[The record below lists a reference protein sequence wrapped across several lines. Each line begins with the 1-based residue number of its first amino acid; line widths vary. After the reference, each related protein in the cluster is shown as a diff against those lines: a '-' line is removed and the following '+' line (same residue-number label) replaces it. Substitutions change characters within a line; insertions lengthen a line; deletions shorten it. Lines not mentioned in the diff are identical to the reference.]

1 MTTITKPKGNLTKAV
16 VMELVKDATPEQ
28 IEALF
33 TSPKTNKVVGLASRS
48 RTVELLG
55 LTGAKKKAV
64 EEYTY
69 PAKRKPR
76 KAILKR
82 GTDSNTVNKD
92 NYKDLSNDKLISSI
106 KEYKSKLKAMEE
118 QLAERLK

>member
-1 MTTITKPKGNLTKAV
+1 MTSITKPKGNLTKSV

-28 IEALF
+28 IQTLF
-33 TSPKTNKVVGLASRS
+33 TSPKTNKVVGLASRA
-48 RTVELLG
+48 RTVEVLS

-92 NYKDLSNDKLISSI
+92 NYKYLSNDKLISSI

-118 QLAERLK
+118 QLSERLK

>member
-1 MTTITKPKGNLTKAV
+1 MTTQRKTYTITKDTLNQLVSGLDQYKVNALYTAESGKPAPMQSKTKLIT
-16 VMELVKDATPEQ
+16 E
-28 IEALF
+28 
-33 TSPKTNKVVGLASRS
+33 
-48 RTVELLG
+48 LG

>member
-1 MTTITKPKGNLTKAV
+1 MAITTKPRGNLSKAV
-16 VMELVKDATPEQ
+16 VLELVKDATPEQ
-28 IEALF
+28 VATLF
-33 TSPKTNKVVGLASRS
+33 IGKDNKPCTLVSRK
-48 RTVELLG
+48 RAVEVLS

>member
-1 MTTITKPKGNLTKAV
+1 MAITTKPRGNLSKAV
-16 VMELVKDATPEQ
+16 VLELVKDATPEQ
-28 IEALF
+28 VATLF
-33 TSPKTNKVVGLASRS
+33 TGKDNKPCTLVSRK
-48 RTVELLG
+48 RAVEVLS

-92 NYKDLSNDKLISSI
+92 NYK
-106 KEYKSKLKAMEE
+106 SKLKAMEE